1 MTGELTKSVANK
13 ESHLPSRGVRCDRR
27 GRVRAQAPGKTQQ
40 KMKNSGGKKAARE
53 KRQRRRLMITGR
65 ESHTKADFATQKAK
79 VTSLS
84 PQSAQIL
91 CICCD

>member
-40 KMKNSGGKKAARE
+40 KMKNSGGEKQRE
-53 KRQRRRLMITGR
+53 KQRRRLMITGR

-79 VTSLS
+79 VTCLS
-84 PQSAQIL
+84 PQAAQIL

>member
-40 KMKNSGGKKAARE
+40 KMKNSGGEKAARE
-53 KRQRRRLMITGR
+53 TEKKTNDHRKRK
-65 ESHTKADFATQKAK
+65 SHK
-79 VTSLS
+79 S
-84 PQSAQIL
+84 
-91 CICCD
+91 